1 MTKRESAIVGA
12 YTGIL
17 CGPFEALHE
26 YVEEILGRPVFTH
39 EMGSK
44 AVADE
49 IKEKSRSDFVAMA
62 QSVVEGGK

>member
-1 MTKRESAIVGA
+1 MTIRESAIVGA

-39 EMGSK
+39 EMGCESI
-44 AVADE
+44 ADE
-49 IKEKSRSDFVAMA
+49 IKEKSRGDFVAMA
-62 QSVVEGGK
+62 QPVIDGVK